1 MVQKIKNNNL
11 AEYRAFQEE
20 KNKELV
26 LKSIKYIKSL
36 NGIINF
42 STVSQVTYDI
52 ADPLKNE
59 KGLTLAG
66 LSKNKLYRSLI
77 EKAKLSQNI
86 DINLKSNRDFYENS
100 SNSNMTVAD
109 IKLQL
114 HELRV
119 KNVNLKMENK
129 ILSEQMKTLSSTV
142 STVEPVSDINANA
155 SIVIENDSYLTLG
168 GGLNMM
174 GTNILSSYYMTG
186 NIRKFENLENEL
198 INNYNIKR
206 EEIKLGFFEG
216 NFFVEIKSGQQLI
229 YKHLFNLL

>member
-86 DINLKSNRDFYENS
+86 DINLKSNRSFYENS

-142 STVEPVSDINANA
+142 STVEPVSDDMLKKYKFLYQICSNLISRLLELEVAYIDLERTTLNVQ
-155 SIVIENDSYLTLG
+155 IYDDVILQKEALE
-168 GGLNMM
+168 
-174 GTNILSSYYMTG
+174 ILY
-186 NIRKFENLENEL
+186 KDKLNEL
-198 INNYNIKR
+198 KN
-206 EEIKLGFFEG
+206 G
-216 NFFVEIKSGQQLI
+216 N
-229 YKHLFNLL
+229 

>member
-86 DINLKSNRDFYENS
+86 DINLKSNRSFYENS
-100 SNSNMTVAD
+100 SNSNITVAD

-129 ILSEQMKTLSSTV
+129 ILSEQMKTLSSAPNTI
-142 STVEPVSDINANA
+142 EPVSDDMLKKYKFLYQICSNLISRLLELDVAYIDLERTTLNVQMYDD
-155 SIVIENDSYLTLG
+155 VILQKEALE
-168 GGLNMM
+168 
-174 GTNILSSYYMTG
+174 ILY
-186 NIRKFENLENEL
+186 KDKLNEL
-198 INNYNIKR
+198 KN
-206 EEIKLGFFEG
+206 G
-216 NFFVEIKSGQQLI
+216 N
-229 YKHLFNLL
+229 

>member
-86 DINLKSNRDFYENS
+86 DINLKSNRGFYENS

-142 STVEPVSDINANA
+142 STVEPVSDDMLKKYKFLYQICSNLISRLLELDVAYIDLERTTLNVQ
-155 SIVIENDSYLTLG
+155 IYDDVILQKEALE
-168 GGLNMM
+168 
-174 GTNILSSYYMTG
+174 ILY
-186 NIRKFENLENEL
+186 KDKLNEL
-198 INNYNIKR
+198 KN
-206 EEIKLGFFEG
+206 G
-216 NFFVEIKSGQQLI
+216 N
-229 YKHLFNLL
+229 

>member
-1 MVQKIKNNNL
+1 MVKKIKNNNL

-86 DINLKSNRDFYENS
+86 DINLKSNRGFYENS

-142 STVEPVSDINANA
+142 NTVEPVSDDMLKKYKFLYQICSNLISRLLELDVAYIDLERTTLNVQ
-155 SIVIENDSYLTLG
+155 IYDDVILQKEALE
-168 GGLNMM
+168 
-174 GTNILSSYYMTG
+174 ILY
-186 NIRKFENLENEL
+186 KDKLNEL
-198 INNYNIKR
+198 KN
-206 EEIKLGFFEG
+206 G
-216 NFFVEIKSGQQLI
+216 N
-229 YKHLFNLL
+229 

>member
-20 KNKELV
+20 KNKELI
-26 LKSIKYIKSL
+26 LKAIKYIKTL
-36 NGIINF
+36 NGIINY
-42 STVSQVTYDI
+42 STVSQVTYDL
-52 ADPLKNE
+52 ADPLKKE

-66 LSKNKLYRSLI
+66 VSKNKLYRSLI
-77 EKAKLSQNI
+77 DKAKLSQNI
-86 DINLKSNRDFYENS
+86 DINLKSNRSFYENS

-142 STVEPVSDINANA
+142 STVEPVSDDMLKKYKFLYQICSNLISRLLELDVAYIDLERTTLNVQ
-155 SIVIENDSYLTLG
+155 IYDDVILQKEALE
-168 GGLNMM
+168 
-174 GTNILSSYYMTG
+174 ILY
-186 NIRKFENLENEL
+186 KDKLNEL
-198 INNYNIKR
+198 KN
-206 EEIKLGFFEG
+206 G
-216 NFFVEIKSGQQLI
+216 N
-229 YKHLFNLL
+229 

>member
-86 DINLKSNRDFYENS
+86 DINLKSNRSFYENS

-142 STVEPVSDINANA
+142 STVETVSDDMLKKYKFLYQICSNLISRLLELDVAYIDLERTTLNVQ
-155 SIVIENDSYLTLG
+155 IYDDVILQKEALE
-168 GGLNMM
+168 
-174 GTNILSSYYMTG
+174 ILY
-186 NIRKFENLENEL
+186 KDKLNEL
-198 INNYNIKR
+198 KN
-206 EEIKLGFFEG
+206 G
-216 NFFVEIKSGQQLI
+216 N
-229 YKHLFNLL
+229 

>member
-86 DINLKSNRDFYENS
+86 DINLKSNRSFFENS

-142 STVEPVSDINANA
+142 STVEPVSDDMLKKYKFLYQICSNLISRLLELDVAYIDLERTTLNVQ
-155 SIVIENDSYLTLG
+155 IYDDVILQKEALE
-168 GGLNMM
+168 
-174 GTNILSSYYMTG
+174 ILY
-186 NIRKFENLENEL
+186 KDKLNEL
-198 INNYNIKR
+198 KN
-206 EEIKLGFFEG
+206 G
-216 NFFVEIKSGQQLI
+216 N
-229 YKHLFNLL
+229 

>member
-86 DINLKSNRDFYENS
+86 DINLKSNRSFYENS
-100 SNSNMTVAD
+100 SNSNITVAD

-129 ILSEQMKTLSSTV
+129 ILSEQMKTLNSTPN
-142 STVEPVSDINANA
+142 TIEPVSDDMLKKYKFLYQICSNLISRLLELDVAYIDLERTTLNVQMYDD
-155 SIVIENDSYLTLG
+155 VILQKEALE
-168 GGLNMM
+168 
-174 GTNILSSYYMTG
+174 ILY
-186 NIRKFENLENEL
+186 KDKLNEL
-198 INNYNIKR
+198 KN
-206 EEIKLGFFEG
+206 G
-216 NFFVEIKSGQQLI
+216 N
-229 YKHLFNLL
+229 

>member
-86 DINLKSNRDFYENS
+86 DINLKSNRGFYENS

-142 STVEPVSDINANA
+142 STVEPVSDDMLKKYKFLYQICSNLISRLLELEVAYIDLERTTLNVQ
-155 SIVIENDSYLTLG
+155 IYDDVILQKEALE
-168 GGLNMM
+168 
-174 GTNILSSYYMTG
+174 ILY
-186 NIRKFENLENEL
+186 KDKLNEL
-198 INNYNIKR
+198 KN
-206 EEIKLGFFEG
+206 G
-216 NFFVEIKSGQQLI
+216 N
-229 YKHLFNLL
+229 

>member
-86 DINLKSNRDFYENS
+86 DINLKSNRSFYENS

-142 STVEPVSDINANA
+142 STVEPVSDDMLKKYKFLYQICSNLISRLLDLDVAYIDLERTTLNVQ
-155 SIVIENDSYLTLG
+155 IYDDVILQKEALE
-168 GGLNMM
+168 
-174 GTNILSSYYMTG
+174 ILY
-186 NIRKFENLENEL
+186 KDKLNEL
-198 INNYNIKR
+198 KN
-206 EEIKLGFFEG
+206 G
-216 NFFVEIKSGQQLI
+216 N
-229 YKHLFNLL
+229 

>member
-77 EKAKLSQNI
+77 DKAKLSQNI
-86 DINLKSNRDFYENS
+86 DINLKSNRSFYENS

-142 STVEPVSDINANA
+142 STVEPVSDDMLKKYKFLYQICSNLISRLLELDVAYIDLERTTLNVQ
-155 SIVIENDSYLTLG
+155 IYDDVILQKEALE
-168 GGLNMM
+168 
-174 GTNILSSYYMTG
+174 ILY
-186 NIRKFENLENEL
+186 KDKLNEL
-198 INNYNIKR
+198 KN
-206 EEIKLGFFEG
+206 G
-216 NFFVEIKSGQQLI
+216 N
-229 YKHLFNLL
+229 

>member
-1 MVQKIKNNNL
+1 MVKKIKNNNL

-86 DINLKSNRDFYENS
+86 DINLKSNRSFYENS

-142 STVEPVSDINANA
+142 STVEPVSDDMLKKYKFLYQICSNLISRLLELDVAYIDLERTTLNVQMYDD
-155 SIVIENDSYLTLG
+155 VILQKEALE
-168 GGLNMM
+168 
-174 GTNILSSYYMTG
+174 ILY
-186 NIRKFENLENEL
+186 KDKLNEL
-198 INNYNIKR
+198 KN
-206 EEIKLGFFEG
+206 G
-216 NFFVEIKSGQQLI
+216 N
-229 YKHLFNLL
+229 

>member
-86 DINLKSNRDFYENS
+86 DINLKSNRGFYENS

-142 STVEPVSDINANA
+142 STVEPVSDDMLKKYKFLYQICSNLISRLLELDVAYIDLERTTLNVQ
-155 SIVIENDSYLTLG
+155 IYDDVILQKEALK
-168 GGLNMM
+168 
-174 GTNILSSYYMTG
+174 ILY
-186 NIRKFENLENEL
+186 KDKLNEL
-198 INNYNIKR
+198 KN
-206 EEIKLGFFEG
+206 G
-216 NFFVEIKSGQQLI
+216 N
-229 YKHLFNLL
+229 

>member
-86 DINLKSNRDFYENS
+86 DINLKLNRSFYENS

-119 KNVNLKMENK
+119 KNVNLKRENK
-129 ILSEQMKTLSSTV
+129 ILSEQMKTLSSTPN
-142 STVEPVSDINANA
+142 TVETVSDDMLKKYKFLYQICSNLISRLLELEVAYIDLERTTLNVQ
-155 SIVIENDSYLTLG
+155 IYDDVILQKEALD
-168 GGLNMM
+168 
-174 GTNILSSYYMTG
+174 ILY
-186 NIRKFENLENEL
+186 KDKLNEL
-198 INNYNIKR
+198 KNGK
-206 EEIKLGFFEG
+206 
-216 NFFVEIKSGQQLI
+216 
-229 YKHLFNLL
+229 

>member
-86 DINLKSNRDFYENS
+86 DINLKSNRSFYENS

-129 ILSEQMKTLSSTV
+129 ILSEQMKTLSFVSNPVETV
-142 STVEPVSDINANA
+142 SDDMLKKYKFLYQICSNLISRLLELDVAYIDLERTTLNVQMYDD
-155 SIVIENDSYLTLG
+155 VILQKQALE
-168 GGLNMM
+168 
-174 GTNILSSYYMTG
+174 ILY
-186 NIRKFENLENEL
+186 KDKLNEL
-198 INNYNIKR
+198 KN
-206 EEIKLGFFEG
+206 G
-216 NFFVEIKSGQQLI
+216 N
-229 YKHLFNLL
+229 

>member
-86 DINLKSNRDFYENS
+86 DINLKSNRGFYENS
-100 SNSNMTVAD
+100 SNNNMTVAD

-142 STVEPVSDINANA
+142 STVEPVSDDMLKKYKFLYQICSNLISRLLELDVAYIDLERTTLNVQMYDD
-155 SIVIENDSYLTLG
+155 VILQKEALE
-168 GGLNMM
+168 
-174 GTNILSSYYMTG
+174 ILY
-186 NIRKFENLENEL
+186 KDKLNEL
-198 INNYNIKR
+198 KN
-206 EEIKLGFFEG
+206 G
-216 NFFVEIKSGQQLI
+216 N
-229 YKHLFNLL
+229 

>member
-86 DINLKSNRDFYENS
+86 DINSKSNRGFYENS

-142 STVEPVSDINANA
+142 STVEPVSDDMLKKYKFLYQICSNLISRLLELDVAYIDLERTTLNVQ
-155 SIVIENDSYLTLG
+155 IYDDVILQKEALE
-168 GGLNMM
+168 
-174 GTNILSSYYMTG
+174 ILY
-186 NIRKFENLENEL
+186 KDKLNEL
-198 INNYNIKR
+198 KN
-206 EEIKLGFFEG
+206 G
-216 NFFVEIKSGQQLI
+216 N
-229 YKHLFNLL
+229 

>member
-86 DINLKSNRDFYENS
+86 DINLKLNRGFYENS

-142 STVEPVSDINANA
+142 STVEPVSDDMLKKYKFLYQICSNLISRLLELDVAYIDLERTTLNVQ
-155 SIVIENDSYLTLG
+155 IYDDVILQKEALE
-168 GGLNMM
+168 
-174 GTNILSSYYMTG
+174 ILY
-186 NIRKFENLENEL
+186 KDKLNEL
-198 INNYNIKR
+198 KN
-206 EEIKLGFFEG
+206 G
-216 NFFVEIKSGQQLI
+216 N
-229 YKHLFNLL
+229 

>member
-1 MVQKIKNNNL
+1 MVKKIKNNNL

-86 DINLKSNRDFYENS
+86 DINLKSNRSFYENS

-142 STVEPVSDINANA
+142 STVEPVSDDMLKKYKFLYQICSNLISRLLELGVAYIDLERTTLNVQ
-155 SIVIENDSYLTLG
+155 IYDDVILQKEALE
-168 GGLNMM
+168 
-174 GTNILSSYYMTG
+174 ILY
-186 NIRKFENLENEL
+186 KDKLNEL
-198 INNYNIKR
+198 KN
-206 EEIKLGFFEG
+206 G
-216 NFFVEIKSGQQLI
+216 N
-229 YKHLFNLL
+229 

>member
-20 KNKELV
+20 RNKELV
-26 LKSIKYIKSL
+26 LKSIKHINSL
-36 NGIINF
+36 DGTINF

-86 DINLKSNRDFYENS
+86 DINLKSNRGFYENS

-119 KNVNLKMENK
+119 KNVNLKRENK
-129 ILSEQMKTLSSTV
+129 ILSEQMKTLSSTPN
-142 STVEPVSDINANA
+142 TVELVSDDMLKKYKFLYQICSNLISRLLELEVAYIDLERTTLNVQMYDD
-155 SIVIENDSYLTLG
+155 VILQKEALE
-168 GGLNMM
+168 
-174 GTNILSSYYMTG
+174 ILY
-186 NIRKFENLENEL
+186 KDKLNEL
-198 INNYNIKR
+198 KN
-206 EEIKLGFFEG
+206 G
-216 NFFVEIKSGQQLI
+216 N
-229 YKHLFNLL
+229 

>member
-1 MVQKIKNNNL
+1 MVKKIKNNNL

-86 DINLKSNRDFYENS
+86 DINLKSNRSFYENS

-142 STVEPVSDINANA
+142 STVEPVSDDMLKKYKFLYQICSNLISRLLELEVAYIDLERTTLNVQ
-155 SIVIENDSYLTLG
+155 IYDDVILQKEALE
-168 GGLNMM
+168 
-174 GTNILSSYYMTG
+174 ILY
-186 NIRKFENLENEL
+186 KDKLNEL
-198 INNYNIKR
+198 KN
-206 EEIKLGFFEG
+206 G
-216 NFFVEIKSGQQLI
+216 N
-229 YKHLFNLL
+229 

>member
-86 DINLKSNRDFYENS
+86 DINLKSNRSFYENS

-142 STVEPVSDINANA
+142 STVEPVSDDMLKKYKFLYQICSNLISRLLELDVAYIDLERTTLNVQMYDD
-155 SIVIENDSYLTLG
+155 VILQKEALE
-168 GGLNMM
+168 
-174 GTNILSSYYMTG
+174 ILY
-186 NIRKFENLENEL
+186 KDKLNEL
-198 INNYNIKR
+198 KN
-206 EEIKLGFFEG
+206 G
-216 NFFVEIKSGQQLI
+216 N
-229 YKHLFNLL
+229 

>member
-86 DINLKSNRDFYENS
+86 DINLKSNRSFYENS

-142 STVEPVSDINANA
+142 STVEPVSYDMLKKYKFLYQICSNLISRLLELDVAYIDLERTTLNVQ
-155 SIVIENDSYLTLG
+155 IYDDVILQKEALE
-168 GGLNMM
+168 
-174 GTNILSSYYMTG
+174 ILY
-186 NIRKFENLENEL
+186 KDKLNEL
-198 INNYNIKR
+198 KN
-206 EEIKLGFFEG
+206 G
-216 NFFVEIKSGQQLI
+216 N
-229 YKHLFNLL
+229 

>member
-86 DINLKSNRDFYENS
+86 DINFKSNRGFYENS

-142 STVEPVSDINANA
+142 STVEPVSDDMLKKYKFLYQICSNLISRLLELEVAYIDLERTTLNVQMYDD
-155 SIVIENDSYLTLG
+155 VILQKEALE
-168 GGLNMM
+168 
-174 GTNILSSYYMTG
+174 ILY
-186 NIRKFENLENEL
+186 KDKLNEL
-198 INNYNIKR
+198 KN
-206 EEIKLGFFEG
+206 G
-216 NFFVEIKSGQQLI
+216 N
-229 YKHLFNLL
+229 

>member
-66 LSKNKLYRSLI
+66 LSKNKLYRSII

-86 DINLKSNRDFYENS
+86 DMNLKSNRSFYENS

-142 STVEPVSDINANA
+142 STVEPVSDDMLKKYKFLYQICSNLISRLLELDVAYIDLERTTLNVQ
-155 SIVIENDSYLTLG
+155 IYDDVILQKEALE
-168 GGLNMM
+168 
-174 GTNILSSYYMTG
+174 ILY
-186 NIRKFENLENEL
+186 KDKLNEL
-198 INNYNIKR
+198 KN
-206 EEIKLGFFEG
+206 G
-216 NFFVEIKSGQQLI
+216 N
-229 YKHLFNLL
+229 

>member
-86 DINLKSNRDFYENS
+86 DINLKSNRGFYENS

-142 STVEPVSDINANA
+142 STVEPVNDDMLKKYKFLYQICSNLISRLLELDVAYIDLERTTLNVQ
-155 SIVIENDSYLTLG
+155 IYDDVILQKEALE
-168 GGLNMM
+168 
-174 GTNILSSYYMTG
+174 ILY
-186 NIRKFENLENEL
+186 KDKLNEL
-198 INNYNIKR
+198 KN
-206 EEIKLGFFEG
+206 G
-216 NFFVEIKSGQQLI
+216 N
-229 YKHLFNLL
+229 

>member
-86 DINLKSNRDFYENS
+86 DINLKSNRGFYENS

-142 STVEPVSDINANA
+142 STVEPVSDDILKKYKFLYQMCSNLISRLLELDVAYIDLERTTLNVQ
-155 SIVIENDSYLTLG
+155 IYDDVILQKEALE
-168 GGLNMM
+168 
-174 GTNILSSYYMTG
+174 ILY
-186 NIRKFENLENEL
+186 KDKLNEL
-198 INNYNIKR
+198 KN
-206 EEIKLGFFEG
+206 G
-216 NFFVEIKSGQQLI
+216 N
-229 YKHLFNLL
+229 

>member
-11 AEYRAFQEE
+11 AEYRAVQEE

-26 LKSIKYIKSL
+26 LKSIKYIESL

-86 DINLKSNRDFYENS
+86 DINLKSNKNFYESS

-129 ILSEQMKTLSSTV
+129 ILSEQMKTLSSSVSHPVETV
-142 STVEPVSDINANA
+142 SEDMLKKYKYLYQICSNLIGRLLELDVAYIDLEQSTLNVQMYDD
-155 SIVIENDSYLTLG
+155 VILQKEALE
-168 GGLNMM
+168 
-174 GTNILSSYYMTG
+174 ILY
-186 NIRKFENLENEL
+186 KDKLNEL
-198 INNYNIKR
+198 RN
-206 EEIKLGFFEG
+206 G
-216 NFFVEIKSGQQLI
+216 N
-229 YKHLFNLL
+229 

>member
-1 MVQKIKNNNL
+1 MVKKSKNNNL

-86 DINLKSNRDFYENS
+86 DINLKSNRSFYENS

-142 STVEPVSDINANA
+142 STVEPVSDDMLKKYKFLYQICSNLISRLLELDVAYIDLERTTLNVQ
-155 SIVIENDSYLTLG
+155 IYDDVILQKEALE
-168 GGLNMM
+168 
-174 GTNILSSYYMTG
+174 ILY
-186 NIRKFENLENEL
+186 KDKLNEL
-198 INNYNIKR
+198 KN
-206 EEIKLGFFEG
+206 G
-216 NFFVEIKSGQQLI
+216 N
-229 YKHLFNLL
+229 

>member
-86 DINLKSNRDFYENS
+86 DINLKSNRSFYENS

-129 ILSEQMKTLSSTV
+129 ILSEQMKTLSSTL
-142 STVEPVSDINANA
+142 STVEPVSDDMLKKYKFLYQICSNLISRLLELDVAYIDLERTTLNVQ
-155 SIVIENDSYLTLG
+155 IYDDVILQKEALE
-168 GGLNMM
+168 
-174 GTNILSSYYMTG
+174 ILY
-186 NIRKFENLENEL
+186 KDKLNEL
-198 INNYNIKR
+198 KN
-206 EEIKLGFFEG
+206 G
-216 NFFVEIKSGQQLI
+216 N
-229 YKHLFNLL
+229 

>member
-20 KNKELV
+20 NNKELV

-86 DINLKSNRDFYENS
+86 DINLKSNRGFYENS

-129 ILSEQMKTLSSTV
+129 ILSEQMKTLSSTL
-142 STVEPVSDINANA
+142 STVEPVSDDMLKKYKFLYQICSNLISRLLELDVAYIDLERTTLNVQ
-155 SIVIENDSYLTLG
+155 IYDDVILQKEALE
-168 GGLNMM
+168 
-174 GTNILSSYYMTG
+174 ILY
-186 NIRKFENLENEL
+186 KDKLNEL
-198 INNYNIKR
+198 KN
-206 EEIKLGFFEG
+206 G
-216 NFFVEIKSGQQLI
+216 N
-229 YKHLFNLL
+229 

>member
-11 AEYRAFQEE
+11 AEYRAIQEE

-26 LKSIKYIKSL
+26 LKSIKYIESL

-86 DINLKSNRDFYENS
+86 DINLKSNKSFYENS

-129 ILSEQMKTLSSTV
+129 ILSEQMKTLSSSVSHPVETV
-142 STVEPVSDINANA
+142 SEDMLKKYK
-155 SIVIENDSYLTLG
+155 YLYQ
-168 GGLNMM
+168 
-174 GTNILSSYYMTG
+174 ICS
-186 NIRKFENLENEL
+186 NLIGRLLEL
-198 INNYNIKR
+198 DVAYIDL
-206 EEIKLGFFEG
+206 E
-216 NFFVEIKSGQQLI
+216 
-229 YKHLFNLL
+229 

>member
-1 MVQKIKNNNL
+1 MVKKIKNNNL

-77 EKAKLSQNI
+77 DKAKLSQNI
-86 DINLKSNRDFYENS
+86 DINLKSNRSFYENS

-142 STVEPVSDINANA
+142 STVEPVSDDMLKKYKFLYQICSNLISRLLELDVAYIDLERTTLNVQ
-155 SIVIENDSYLTLG
+155 IYDDVILQKEALE
-168 GGLNMM
+168 
-174 GTNILSSYYMTG
+174 ILY
-186 NIRKFENLENEL
+186 KDKLNEL
-198 INNYNIKR
+198 KN
-206 EEIKLGFFEG
+206 G
-216 NFFVEIKSGQQLI
+216 N
-229 YKHLFNLL
+229 

>member
-66 LSKNKLYRSLI
+66 LSKNKLYRSII

-86 DINLKSNRDFYENS
+86 DINLKSNRSFYENS

-142 STVEPVSDINANA
+142 STVEPVSDDMLKKYKFLYQICSNLISRLLELDVAYIDLERTTLNVQ
-155 SIVIENDSYLTLG
+155 IYDDVILQKEALE
-168 GGLNMM
+168 
-174 GTNILSSYYMTG
+174 ILY
-186 NIRKFENLENEL
+186 KDKLNEL
-198 INNYNIKR
+198 KN
-206 EEIKLGFFEG
+206 G
-216 NFFVEIKSGQQLI
+216 N
-229 YKHLFNLL
+229 

>member
-86 DINLKSNRDFYENS
+86 DINLKSNRSFYENS

-109 IKLQL
+109 IILQL

-142 STVEPVSDINANA
+142 STVEPVSDDMLKKYKFLYQICSNLISRLLELDVAYIDLERTTLNVQ
-155 SIVIENDSYLTLG
+155 IYDDVILQKEALE
-168 GGLNMM
+168 
-174 GTNILSSYYMTG
+174 ILY
-186 NIRKFENLENEL
+186 KDKLNEL
-198 INNYNIKR
+198 KN
-206 EEIKLGFFEG
+206 G
-216 NFFVEIKSGQQLI
+216 N
-229 YKHLFNLL
+229 